1 MGCSELVR
9 ECTLPRVCGGCDK
22 GGRAV
27 LETAEAVRA
36 CASCYAAALCVVYRA
51 RLNGGVLTSQDAAW
65 VELVERGA
73 VAAAHRVSRRAL
85 EQLGAA
91 WPALELRPAVSMFD
105 RLERVSLGPKRSRR
119 KP

>member
-1 MGCSELVR
+1 MR
-9 ECTLPRVCGGCDK
+9 ECTLPRVCSGCDK

-65 VELVERGA
+65 AELVERGT
-73 VAAAHRVSRRAL
+73 VAASHRIGRRAL
-85 EQLGAA
+85 EQMGAA
-91 WPALELRPAVSMFD
+91 WPSLELRPAVAIFD
-105 RLERVSLGPKRSRR
+105 RLERVSLGPKRRR
-119 KP
+119 RSS